1 MGQSARALQGH
12 RSPRVLVVDDLPAIR
27 LIHSAFLHAS
37 GMEVST
43 AENGSVALDA
53 VRRDVPDVIVT
64 DLEMPVMDGLD
75 LCRQVRA
82 DAATRD
88 IVVVAVTGDAPTHTQ
103 SALDAGCD
111 VVLAKP
117 LSRTVLLTTIRVL
130 LERR

>member
-1 MGQSARALQGH
+1 MGQSARAIQGR

-64 DLEMPVMDGLD
+64 DLQMPVMDGLD

-88 IVVVAVTGDAPTHTQ
+88 IVVVAVTGDAPMHTQ

-111 VVLAKP
+111 VVLEKP
-117 LSRTVLLTTIRVL
+117 LSRTVLLATIRVL